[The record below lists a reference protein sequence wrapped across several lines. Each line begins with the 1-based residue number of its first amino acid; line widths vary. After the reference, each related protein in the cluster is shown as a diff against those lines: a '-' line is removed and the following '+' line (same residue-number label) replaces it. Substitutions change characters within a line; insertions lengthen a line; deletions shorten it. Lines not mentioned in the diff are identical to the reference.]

1 MVYCLKYFRQF
12 DSFFVVDFIIFLGYG
27 AIKISISYKNIA
39 VCINL
44 FKF

>member
-1 MVYCLKYFRQF
+1 MVYCLKYCRQF
-12 DSFFVVDFIIFLGYG
+12 DSFFVVDFIIFLGYEV
-27 AIKISISYKNIA
+27 IKINISYKNIA